1 MRALILG
8 FSALAIVAS
17 TNVARAGLSTAPR
30 QVASIDTA
38 TVPDKPDKPD
48 HQDHRRGGGR
58 AHHARGVGGPIGF
71 IGGALGGM
79 FRR

>member
-38 TVPDKPDKPD
+38 TVPDKPDR
-48 HQDHRRGGGR
+48 QDSHRGGGR